1 MPRYLAVVPVRFT
14 HEPTE
19 DALNDFND
27 ALAAYDPRGRRGR
40 IVTHRTDAGDI
51 TFSIIVESADDQE
64 AKRVARETAASAL
77 LDTGH
82 RSDAATVRGDAI
94 EVIPG

>member
-1 MPRYLAVVPVRFT
+1 MARYLAVVPVRFT

-19 DALNDFND
+19 DVLNDVND
-27 ALAAYDPRGRRGR
+27 ALAAYDPRGTRGR
-40 IVTHRTDAGDI
+40 IVTRRTDAGDI
-51 TFSIIVESADDQE
+51 TFSIIVEAADDQE
-64 AKRVARETAASAL
+64 AKRVAGETATSAL

-82 RSDAATVRGDAI
+82 RSDTATVRGDAI